1 MREGVLILLYMDL
14 TALYEKYPKEKV
26 DKAVEKLTYKKV
38 DPLPKDESDEYPTLY
53 IFRHGQSVDNLS
65 LTFSGW
71 RDCDI
76 TEKGREQ
83 AEILAPLLK
92 DKKISMLISS
102 DQKRAIKTMEIAI
115 SQNKYADKINIEREP
130 RIKERSY
137 GLLEGYSKLELY
149 LWNEK
154 LLHAFRRDFDVIPP
168 EGESLK
174 MVCER
179 VAEFCNE
186 IVPLIKQTG
195 INVAISCH
203 GNSIR
208 GFRKYFEGL
217 SDEETAHVET
227 PLGKDYAAYTIK

>member
-1 MREGVLILLYMDL
+1 MDL
-14 TALYEKYPKEKV
+14 TALYNQYSKERV
-26 DKAVEKLTYKKV
+26 DKAIELLTYKKV
-38 DPLPKDESDEYPTLY
+38 DSLPKEESDEFPTVY
-53 IFRHGQSVDNLS
+53 IFRHGQSTDNLN

-76 TEKGREQ
+76 TEKGKEQ
-83 AEILAPLLK
+83 AEILTPQLK
-92 DKKISMLISS
+92 DKKINLLISS
-102 DQKRAIKTMEIAI
+102 DQKRAIETMKIVV
-115 SQNKYADKINIEREP
+115 SQNTYAKQLKIEQEP
-130 RIKERSY
+130 RIKERGY
-137 GLLEGYSKLELY
+137 GVLEGHSKLELY

-154 LLHAFRRDFDVIPP
+154 LLHAFRRTYNVIPP

-179 VAEFCNE
+179 VAEFCDE
-186 IVPLIKQTG
+186 MVPIIKNTG

-217 SDEETAHVET
+217 SEEETTMLET
-227 PLGKDYAAYTIK
+227 PLGKDYAAYVIK

>member
-1 MREGVLILLYMDL
+1 MV
-14 TALYEKYPKEKV
+14 
-26 DKAVEKLTYKKV
+26 
-38 DPLPKDESDEYPTLY
+38 
-53 IFRHGQSVDNLS
+53 
-65 LTFSGW
+65 FSGW

-76 TEKGREQ
+76 TQKGKEQ
-83 AEILAPLLK
+83 AELLAPQLK
-92 DKKISMLISS
+92 DKKINMLIAS
-102 DQKRAIKTMEIAI
+102 DQKRAIETMKIAV
-115 SQNKYADKINIEREP
+115 SQNKYASELKIEQEP

-137 GLLEGYSKLELY
+137 GVLVGYSKLELF

-154 LLHAFRRDFDVIPP
+154 LLHAFRRGYDVIPP

-179 VAEFCNE
+179 VADFCDD
-186 IVPLIKQTG
+186 IIPIIKDTG

-208 GFRKYFEGL
+208 GFRKYFENL
-217 SDEETAHVET
+217 SEEETANLET